1 MPHKHAVVWI
11 DSHEARVFKFDR
23 EDVEKQRIKGEMP
36 FHQVHHKAGSIGSGH
51 ARDDEHYF
59 HSVVEAMADSAEWLV
74 VGPGEARKDLVKH
87 IEKHDPRLKAKLV
100 GVEAADHPTDGE
112 LLKHAR
118 AVFDAV
124 DKMHG
129 TKPLPQS

>member
-11 DSHEARVFKFDR
+11 DSRQAHVFKFVR
-23 EDVEKQRIKGEMP
+23 EDVEKKRIKAELP
-36 FHQVHHKAGSIGSGH
+36 FRKIHHKAGSIGAGH
-51 ARDDEHYF
+51 VRDDEHYF
-59 HSVVEAMADSAEWLV
+59 HSIVEAMAEAEEWLV
-74 VGPGEARKDLVKH
+74 VGPGEAKKDLVKH

-118 AVFDAV
+118 AVFNAV
-124 DKMHG
+124 DKLRG
-129 TKPLPQS
+129 TKPLPS